1 MKHTARHLIVFILLS
16 FWGCAVLSAQSK
28 TKKVCLY
35 GTVHNRMTGEL
46 LSGVKAELMTRDS
59 SVVGDCCTEKYFQ
72 VGNTLCPWYFYVPKK
87 EAQYI
92 LKLSK
97 EGYETLYK
105 DITYEPRGNK
115 GIIIFEKTYLK
126 YAPKE
131 RVLGTATVTA
141 TRVKFYTKKDTV
153 VFNADAFEMAE
164 GSMLDALIKQLPG
177 VELRD
182 NGQIY
187 VNGRFVESLLLN
199 GENFFDKD
207 RNVML
212 ENLPSYM
219 VNNVKVYERLG
230 EKSRLMK
237 RDMDDKSYVMDI
249 NLKKHYSIGWIGN
262 AEGGAGTRDRYLGRF
277 FALRFTRQSRVSL
290 FGNMNNLNETRK
302 PGQNGDW
309 SPGNVRQGQN
319 AHKIFGLDYMV
330 NDRRT
335 RYKLEGW
342 AKAEHDNLTALE
354 QTTGEAFMPNGNVYK
369 RGGNHESQSVTSFN
383 SFHNWLFH
391 NDLTVIKVAPYV
403 LYEKK
408 KKRGNSYSAALNQDM
423 NNLSGLTDSLFSG
436 ASEWLRNAVINRA
449 KNEDMQK
456 SDKFFT
462 TATASFTQDLRYF
475 SGFIDAEGYIS
486 YKKEHFERF
495 NHYQLDYPS
504 AAGQTGE
511 AKNRYYKSPS
521 EMFSYYGR
529 ADFWYWLPCNFALVP
544 SYKYRVLNTRND
556 NMIYRLEQLDGWGS
570 GKELGAL
577 PSEWEYLSTLDK
589 GNSYNQE
596 QNTQEHT
603 VSMKINGNH
612 LILNNKVRFEAYAEF
627 PVVLTRRKLDY
638 VRANIDTVLTKQVA
652 AFNPFVR
659 TSFIWHDWK
668 RRIDIEY
675 DVDTKLY
682 GLSQTLDIRSDD
694 DPLRVTLGN
703 GRLKNSVAHQLDV
716 SYTNNSNRKQRFFNA
731 GVNYNAVR
739 NQIGYSS
746 EYNRATGV
754 YTYRP
759 VNINGN
765 YSVGG
770 NVNYSMALDKKRR
783 WNLSTTTSAQLH
795 NNVDLITVTGSD
807 ANPRSKVKT
816 LFLNETVKIDHRF
829 GRQKVGAKAG
839 CSWRNATSA
848 REDFSTINAAN
859 FNYGLTGQFELPCGF
874 QFFTDLTM
882 YSRRGYESREMNT
895 DELVWNARLSKQ
907 VWKKRLTLALEG
919 FDILHNLSAVTHTL
933 NGQGRTETYRNVIP
947 SYGMLHVIYR
957 LNIQPKKK

>member
-16 FWGCAVLSAQSK
+16 FCGCAVLSAQSK

-131 RVLGTATVTA
+131 RVLGAATVTA

-369 RGGNHESQSVTSFN
+369 RSGNHESQSVTSLA

-391 NDLTVIKVAPYV
+391 NDLTVLKVAPYV

-408 KKRGNSYSAALNQDM
+408 KKRGNSYSAALNRDM

-436 ASEWLRNAVINRA
+436 SSEWLRNAVINRA

-511 AKNRYYKSPS
+511 TKNRYYKSPS

-603 VSMKINGNH
+603 ISMKINGNH

-874 QFFTDLTM
+874 QLFTDLTM
-882 YSRRGYESREMNT
+882 YSRRGYEAHEMNT

-957 LNIQPKKK
+957 LNVQPKKK

>member
-16 FWGCAVLSAQSK
+16 FCGCAVLSAQSK

-131 RVLGTATVTA
+131 RVLGAATVTA

-369 RGGNHESQSVTSFN
+369 RSGNHESQSVTSFN

-408 KKRGNSYSAALNQDM
+408 KKRGNSYSASLNQDM

-436 ASEWLRNAVINRA
+436 SSEWLRNAVINRA

-511 AKNRYYKSPS
+511 TKNRYYKSPS
-521 EMFSYYGR
+521 EMFSYYGQ

-603 VSMKINGNH
+603 ISMKINGNH

-848 REDFSTINAAN
+848 REDFSTVNAAN

-874 QFFTDLTM
+874 QLFTDLTM
-882 YSRRGYESREMNT
+882 YSRRGYDAHEMNT

-957 LNIQPKKK
+957 LNVQPKKK

>member
-1 MKHTARHLIVFILLS
+1 
-16 FWGCAVLSAQSK
+16 
-28 TKKVCLY
+28 
-35 GTVHNRMTGEL
+35 MTGEL

-72 VGNTLCPWYFYVPKK
+72 VGNTFCPWYFYVPKK

-115 GIIIFEKTYLK
+115 GIVIFEKTYLK

-131 RVLGTATVTA
+131 RVLGAATVTA

-212 ENLPSYM
+212 ENLSSYM

-369 RGGNHESQSVTSFN
+369 RSGNHESQSVTSFN

-408 KKRGNSYSAALNQDM
+408 KKRGNSYSAALNRDM
-423 NNLSGLTDSLFSG
+423 NGLSGLTDSLFSG
-436 ASEWLRNAVINRA
+436 SSEWLRNAVINRV

-511 AKNRYYKSPS
+511 TKNRYYKSPS

-544 SYKYRVLNTRND
+544 SYKYRVLNTHND

-603 VSMKINGNH
+603 ISMKINGNH

-739 NQIGYSS
+739 NQIAYSS

-816 LFLNETVKIDHRF
+816 LFLNETMKIDHRF

-874 QFFTDLTM
+874 QLFTDLTM
-882 YSRRGYESREMNT
+882 YSRRGYEAHEMNT

-957 LNIQPKKK
+957 LNVQPKKK

>member
-72 VGNTLCPWYFYVPKK
+72 VGNTLCPWHFYVPKK

-131 RVLGTATVTA
+131 RVLGAATVTA

-408 KKRGNSYSAALNQDM
+408 KKRGNSYSAALNRDM

-436 ASEWLRNAVINRA
+436 SSEWLRNAVINRA

-603 VSMKINGNH
+603 ISMKINGNH

-659 TSFIWHDWK
+659 TSFIWRDWK

-795 NNVDLITVTGSD
+795 NNVDLIIVTGSD
-807 ANPRSKVKT
+807 TNPRSKVKT

-874 QFFTDLTM
+874 QLFTDLTM
-882 YSRRGYESREMNT
+882 YSRRGYEAHEMNT

-957 LNIQPKKK
+957 LNVQPKKK

>member
-16 FWGCAVLSAQSK
+16 FCGCAVLSAQSK

-131 RVLGTATVTA
+131 RVLGAATVTA

-369 RGGNHESQSVTSFN
+369 RSGNHESQSVTSLA

-408 KKRGNSYSAALNQDM
+408 KKRGNSYSAALNRDM
-423 NNLSGLTDSLFSG
+423 NGLSGLTDSLFSG
-436 ASEWLRNAVINRA
+436 SSEWLRNAVINRV

-511 AKNRYYKSPS
+511 TKNRYYKSPS

-603 VSMKINGNH
+603 ISMKINGNH

-770 NVNYSMALDKKRR
+770 NVNYSMALDRKRR

-807 ANPRSKVKT
+807 VNPRSKVKT
-816 LFLNETVKIDHRF
+816 LFLNETVKINHRF

-848 REDFSTINAAN
+848 REDFATVSAAN

-957 LNIQPKKK
+957 LNVQPKKK

>member
-1 MKHTARHLIVFILLS
+1 M
-16 FWGCAVLSAQSK
+16 
-28 TKKVCLY
+28 
-35 GTVHNRMTGEL
+35 
-46 LSGVKAELMTRDS
+46 
-59 SVVGDCCTEKYFQ
+59 
-72 VGNTLCPWYFYVPKK
+72 
-87 EAQYI
+87 
-92 LKLSK
+92 
-97 EGYETLYK
+97 
-105 DITYEPRGNK
+105 
-115 GIIIFEKTYLK
+115 
-126 YAPKE
+126 
-131 RVLGTATVTA
+131 LGAATVTA

-408 KKRGNSYSAALNQDM
+408 KKRGNSYSAALNRDM
-423 NNLSGLTDSLFSG
+423 NGLSGLTDSLFSG
-436 ASEWLRNAVINRA
+436 SSEWLRNAVINRV

-511 AKNRYYKSPS
+511 TKNRYYKSPS

-603 VSMKINGNH
+603 ISMKINGNH

-627 PVVLTRRKLDY
+627 PVVLTRRKFDY

-770 NVNYSMALDKKRR
+770 NVNYSMALDRKRR

-816 LFLNETVKIDHRF
+816 LFQNETVKIDHRF

-874 QFFTDLTM
+874 QLFTDLTM

-957 LNIQPKKK
+957 LNVQPKKK

>member
-72 VGNTLCPWYFYVPKK
+72 VGNTLCPWHFYVPKK

-131 RVLGTATVTA
+131 RVLGAATVTA

-369 RGGNHESQSVTSFN
+369 RSGNHESQSVTSLA

-391 NDLTVIKVAPYV
+391 NDLTVLKVAPYV

-436 ASEWLRNAVINRA
+436 SSEWLRNAVINRA

-456 SDKFFT
+456 SDKLFT
-462 TATASFTQDLRYF
+462 TATASFTQDLKYF

-511 AKNRYYKSPS
+511 TKNRYYKSPS

-603 VSMKINGNH
+603 ISMKINGNH

-627 PVVLTRRKLDY
+627 PVVLTRRKFDY

-770 NVNYSMALDKKRR
+770 NVNYSMALDRKRR

-807 ANPRSKVKT
+807 VNPRSKVKT
-816 LFLNETVKIDHRF
+816 LFLNETVKINHRF

-848 REDFSTINAAN
+848 REDFATVSAAN

-957 LNIQPKKK
+957 LNVQPKKK

>member
-1 MKHTARHLIVFILLS
+1 MIVFILLS
-16 FWGCAVLSAQSK
+16 FCGCAVLSAQSK
-28 TKKVCLY
+28 TKTVCLY

-72 VGNTLCPWYFYVPKK
+72 VGNTFCPWYFYVPKK

-115 GIIIFEKTYLK
+115 GIVIFEKTYLK

-131 RVLGTATVTA
+131 RVLGAATVTA

-369 RGGNHESQSVTSFN
+369 RSGNHESQSVTSLA

-391 NDLTVIKVAPYV
+391 NDLTVLKVAPYV

-408 KKRGNSYSAALNQDM
+408 KKRGNSYSAALNRDM
-423 NNLSGLTDSLFSG
+423 NGLSGLTDSLFSG
-436 ASEWLRNAVINRA
+436 SSEWLRNAVINRV

-511 AKNRYYKSPS
+511 TKNRYYKSPS

-603 VSMKINGNH
+603 ISMKINGNH

-807 ANPRSKVKT
+807 TNPRSKVKT

-874 QFFTDLTM
+874 QLFTDLTM
-882 YSRRGYESREMNT
+882 YSRRGYEAHEMNT

-957 LNIQPKKK
+957 LNVQPKKK

>member
-16 FWGCAVLSAQSK
+16 FCGCAVLSAQSK

-72 VGNTLCPWYFYVPKK
+72 VGNTLCPWHFYVPKK

-131 RVLGTATVTA
+131 RVLGAATVTA

-237 RDMDDKSYVMDI
+237 RDMDDRSYVMDI

-354 QTTGEAFMPNGNVYK
+354 QTTGEAFMPSGNVYK
-369 RGGNHESQSVTSFN
+369 RSGNHESQSVTSLA

-391 NDLTVIKVAPYV
+391 NDLTVLKVAPYV

-408 KKRGNSYSAALNQDM
+408 KKRGNSYSAALNRDM

-436 ASEWLRNAVINRA
+436 SSEWLRNAVINRA

-511 AKNRYYKSPS
+511 TKNRYYKSPS

-603 VSMKINGNH
+603 ISMKINGNH

-731 GVNYNAVR
+731 GVKYNAVR
-739 NQIGYSS
+739 NQIAYSS

-770 NVNYSMALDKKRR
+770 NVNYSMALDRKRR

-957 LNIQPKKK
+957 LNVQPKKK

>member
-1 MKHTARHLIVFILLS
+1 MKHIARHLIVFILLS
-16 FWGCAVLSAQSK
+16 FCECAVLSAQSK
-28 TKKVCLY
+28 TKTVCLY

-72 VGNTLCPWYFYVPKK
+72 VGNTLCPWHFYVPKK

-131 RVLGTATVTA
+131 RVLGAATVTA

-408 KKRGNSYSAALNQDM
+408 KKRGNSYSAALNRDM
-423 NNLSGLTDSLFSG
+423 NGLSGLTDSLFSG
-436 ASEWLRNAVINRA
+436 SSEWLRNAVINRV

-511 AKNRYYKSPS
+511 TKNRYYKSPS

-603 VSMKINGNH
+603 ISMKINGNH

-627 PVVLTRRKLDY
+627 PVVLTRRKFDY

-770 NVNYSMALDKKRR
+770 NVNYSMALDRKRR

-816 LFLNETVKIDHRF
+816 LFLNETLKIDHRF

-848 REDFSTINAAN
+848 REDFATVSAAN

-957 LNIQPKKK
+957 LNVQPKKK

>member
-16 FWGCAVLSAQSK
+16 FCGCAVLSAQSK

-72 VGNTLCPWYFYVPKK
+72 VGNTFCPWYFYVPKK

-131 RVLGTATVTA
+131 RVLGAATVTA

-369 RGGNHESQSVTSFN
+369 RSGNHESQSVTSFN

-391 NDLTVIKVAPYV
+391 NDLTVLKVAPYV

-408 KKRGNSYSAALNQDM
+408 KKRGNSYSAALNQDL

-436 ASEWLRNAVINRA
+436 SSEWLRNAVINRV
-449 KNEDMQK
+449 KNEDIQK

-462 TATASFTQDLRYF
+462 TTTAYFTQDLKYF

-511 AKNRYYKSPS
+511 TKNRYYKSPS

-544 SYKYRVLNTRND
+544 SYKYRVLNTSND

-603 VSMKINGNH
+603 ISMKINGNH

-627 PVVLTRRKLDY
+627 PVVLTRRKFDY

-652 AFNPFVR
+652 AFNPSVR

-716 SYTNNSNRKQRFFNA
+716 SYTNNSNRKQRFFNVR
-731 GVNYNAVR
+731 VNYNAVR
-739 NQIGYSS
+739 NQIAYSS

-765 YSVGG
+765 YNVGG

-848 REDFSTINAAN
+848 REDFATVNAAN

-874 QFFTDLTM
+874 QLFTDLTM

-957 LNIQPKKK
+957 LNVQPKKK

>member
-1 MKHTARHLIVFILLS
+1 MKYTAKHLIVYILLS
-16 FWGCAVLSAQSK
+16 FCGCAVLSAQSK

-131 RVLGTATVTA
+131 RVLGAATVTA

-369 RGGNHESQSVTSFN
+369 RSGNHESQSVTSFN

-436 ASEWLRNAVINRA
+436 SSEWLRNAVINRV

-511 AKNRYYKSPS
+511 TKNRYYKSPS

-603 VSMKINGNH
+603 ISMKINGNH

-627 PVVLTRRKLDY
+627 PVVLTRRKFDY

-770 NVNYSMALDKKRR
+770 NVNYSMALDRKRR

-816 LFLNETVKIDHRF
+816 LFLNETLKIDHRF

-848 REDFSTINAAN
+848 REDFATVSAAN

-957 LNIQPKKK
+957 LNVQPKKK

>member
-16 FWGCAVLSAQSK
+16 FCGCAVLSAQSK
-28 TKKVCLY
+28 TKTVCLY

-131 RVLGTATVTA
+131 RVLGAATVTA

-277 FALRFTRQSRVSL
+277 FALRFTWQSRVSL

-408 KKRGNSYSAALNQDM
+408 KKRGNSYSAALNRDM
-423 NNLSGLTDSLFSG
+423 NGLSGLTDSLFSG
-436 ASEWLRNAVINRA
+436 SSEWLRNAVINRA

-456 SDKFFT
+456 SDKLFT
-462 TATASFTQDLRYF
+462 TATASFTQDLKYF

-511 AKNRYYKSPS
+511 TKNRY
-521 EMFSYYGR
+521 
-529 ADFWYWLPCNFALVP
+529 
-544 SYKYRVLNTRND
+544 
-556 NMIYRLEQLDGWGS
+556 
-570 GKELGAL
+570 
-577 PSEWEYLSTLDK
+577 
-589 GNSYNQE
+589 
-596 QNTQEHT
+596 
-603 VSMKINGNH
+603 
-612 LILNNKVRFEAYAEF
+612 
-627 PVVLTRRKLDY
+627 
-638 VRANIDTVLTKQVA
+638 
-652 AFNPFVR
+652 
-659 TSFIWHDWK
+659 
-668 RRIDIEY
+668 
-675 DVDTKLY
+675 
-682 GLSQTLDIRSDD
+682 
-694 DPLRVTLGN
+694 
-703 GRLKNSVAHQLDV
+703 
-716 SYTNNSNRKQRFFNA
+716 
-731 GVNYNAVR
+731 
-739 NQIGYSS
+739 
-746 EYNRATGV
+746 
-754 YTYRP
+754 
-759 VNINGN
+759 
-765 YSVGG
+765 
-770 NVNYSMALDKKRR
+770 
-783 WNLSTTTSAQLH
+783 
-795 NNVDLITVTGSD
+795 
-807 ANPRSKVKT
+807 
-816 LFLNETVKIDHRF
+816 
-829 GRQKVGAKAG
+829 
-839 CSWRNATSA
+839 
-848 REDFSTINAAN
+848 
-859 FNYGLTGQFELPCGF
+859 
-874 QFFTDLTM
+874 
-882 YSRRGYESREMNT
+882 
-895 DELVWNARLSKQ
+895 
-907 VWKKRLTLALEG
+907 
-919 FDILHNLSAVTHTL
+919 
-933 NGQGRTETYRNVIP
+933 
-947 SYGMLHVIYR
+947 
-957 LNIQPKKK
+957 

>member
-1 MKHTARHLIVFILLS
+1 MKHIARHLIVFILLS
-16 FWGCAVLSAQSK
+16 FCECAVLSAQSK
-28 TKKVCLY
+28 TKTVCLY

-131 RVLGTATVTA
+131 RVLGAATVTA

-408 KKRGNSYSAALNQDM
+408 KKRGNSYSAALNRDM
-423 NNLSGLTDSLFSG
+423 NGLSGLTDSLFSG
-436 ASEWLRNAVINRA
+436 SSEWLRNAVINRV

-511 AKNRYYKSPS
+511 TKNRYYKSPS

-603 VSMKINGNH
+603 ISMKINGNH

-627 PVVLTRRKLDY
+627 PVVLTRRKFDY

-874 QFFTDLTM
+874 QLFTDLTM
-882 YSRRGYESREMNT
+882 YSRRGYEAHEMNT

-947 SYGMLHVIYR
+947 SYGMLHIIYR

>member
-1 MKHTARHLIVFILLS
+1 MKHIARHLIVFILLS
-16 FWGCAVLSAQSK
+16 FCECAVLSAQSK
-28 TKKVCLY
+28 TKTVCLY

-131 RVLGTATVTA
+131 RVLGAATVTA

-408 KKRGNSYSAALNQDM
+408 KKRGNSYSAALNRDM
-423 NNLSGLTDSLFSG
+423 NGLSGLTDSLFSG
-436 ASEWLRNAVINRA
+436 SSEWLRNAVINRV

-511 AKNRYYKSPS
+511 TKNRYYKSPS

-603 VSMKINGNH
+603 ISMKINGNH

-627 PVVLTRRKLDY
+627 PVVLTRRKFDY

-739 NQIGYSS
+739 NQIAYSS
-746 EYNRATGV
+746 EYNRVTGV

-770 NVNYSMALDKKRR
+770 NVNYSMALDRKRR
-783 WNLSTTTSAQLH
+783 WNLSTNTSAQLH

-874 QFFTDLTM
+874 QLFTDLTM

>member
-16 FWGCAVLSAQSK
+16 FCGCAVLSAQSK

-131 RVLGTATVTA
+131 RVLGAATVTA

-369 RGGNHESQSVTSFN
+369 RSGNHESQSVTSFN

-436 ASEWLRNAVINRA
+436 SSEWLRNAVINRA

-511 AKNRYYKSPS
+511 TKNRYYKSPS

-603 VSMKINGNH
+603 ISMKINGNH

-675 DVDTKLY
+675 DVDSKLY

-770 NVNYSMALDKKRR
+770 NVNYSMALDRKRR

-839 CSWRNATSA
+839 CSWRNATSV

>member
-1 MKHTARHLIVFILLS
+1 MKYTAKHLIVYILLS
-16 FWGCAVLSAQSK
+16 FCGCAVLSAQSK

-72 VGNTLCPWYFYVPKK
+72 VGNTLCPWHFYVPKK

-131 RVLGTATVTA
+131 RVLGAATVTA

-369 RGGNHESQSVTSFN
+369 RSGNHESQSVTSFN

-436 ASEWLRNAVINRA
+436 SSEWLRNAVINRV

-511 AKNRYYKSPS
+511 TKNRYYKSPS

-603 VSMKINGNH
+603 ISMKINGNH

-627 PVVLTRRKLDY
+627 PVVLTRRKFDY

-770 NVNYSMALDKKRR
+770 NVNYSMALDRKRR

-816 LFLNETVKIDHRF
+816 LFLNETLKIDHRF

-848 REDFSTINAAN
+848 REDFATVSAAN

-957 LNIQPKKK
+957 LNVQPKKK

>member
-1 MKHTARHLIVFILLS
+1 MKHIARHLIVFILLS
-16 FWGCAVLSAQSK
+16 FCGCAVLSAQSK

-72 VGNTLCPWYFYVPKK
+72 VGNTLCPWHFYVPKK

-131 RVLGTATVTA
+131 RVLGAATVTA

-436 ASEWLRNAVINRA
+436 SSEWLRNAVINRA

-511 AKNRYYKSPS
+511 ARNRYYKSPS

-603 VSMKINGNH
+603 ISMKINGNH

-668 RRIDIEY
+668 RRIVIEY

-716 SYTNNSNRKQRFFNA
+716 SYTNNSNRKQRFFNVR
-731 GVNYNAVR
+731 VNYNAVR

-816 LFLNETVKIDHRF
+816 LFLNETLKIDHRF

-874 QFFTDLTM
+874 QLFTDLTM
-882 YSRRGYESREMNT
+882 YSRRGYESHEMNT

-907 VWKKRLTLALEG
+907 VWKKRLTFALEG

-957 LNIQPKKK
+957 LNVQPKKK

>member
-16 FWGCAVLSAQSK
+16 FCGCAVLSAQSK
-28 TKKVCLY
+28 TKTVCLY

-131 RVLGTATVTA
+131 RVLGAATVTA
-141 TRVKFYTKKDTV
+141 TRVKFYMKKDTV

-290 FGNMNNLNETRK
+290 FGNMNILNETRK

-436 ASEWLRNAVINRA
+436 SSEWLRNAVINRA

-603 VSMKINGNH
+603 ISMKINGNH

-770 NVNYSMALDKKRR
+770 NVNYSMALDRKRR
-783 WNLSTTTSAQLH
+783 WNLSTTTSAQRH

-807 ANPRSKVKT
+807 TNPRSKVKT
-816 LFLNETVKIDHRF
+816 LFLTETLKLDYKI
-829 GRQKVGAKAG
+829 GSQKIGAKVSG
-839 CSWRNATSA
+839 TWRNATSA
-848 REDFSTINAAN
+848 REDFSTVNAAN
-859 FNYGLTGQFELPCGF
+859 FNYGLTGQFELPFDF
-874 QFFTDLTM
+874 QIFTDLTM
-882 YSRRGYESREMNT
+882 YSRRGYEAHEMNT

-957 LNIQPKKK
+957 LNVQPKKK

>member
-16 FWGCAVLSAQSK
+16 FCGCAVLSAQSK
-28 TKKVCLY
+28 TKTVCLY

-72 VGNTLCPWYFYVPKK
+72 VGNTLCPWHFYVPKK

-131 RVLGTATVTA
+131 RVLGAATVTA

-408 KKRGNSYSAALNQDM
+408 KKRGNSYSAALNRDM
-423 NNLSGLTDSLFSG
+423 NGLSGLTDSLFSG
-436 ASEWLRNAVINRA
+436 SSEWLRNAVINRV

-511 AKNRYYKSPS
+511 TKNRYYKSPS

-603 VSMKINGNH
+603 ISMKINGNH

-627 PVVLTRRKLDY
+627 PVVLTRRKFDY

-770 NVNYSMALDKKRR
+770 NVNYSMALDRKRR
-783 WNLSTTTSAQLH
+783 WNLSTNTSAQLH

-848 REDFSTINAAN
+848 REDFATVNAAN

-874 QFFTDLTM
+874 QLFTDLTM

-957 LNIQPKKK
+957 LNVQPKKK

>member
-16 FWGCAVLSAQSK
+16 FCGCAVLSAQSK
-28 TKKVCLY
+28 TKTVCLY

-131 RVLGTATVTA
+131 RVLGAATVTA

-262 AEGGAGTRDRYLGRF
+262 AEGGTGTRDRYLGRF

-369 RGGNHESQSVTSFN
+369 RSGNHESQSVTSLA

-391 NDLTVIKVAPYV
+391 NDLTVLKVAPYV

-408 KKRGNSYSAALNQDM
+408 KKRGNSYSAALNRDM
-423 NNLSGLTDSLFSG
+423 NGLSGLTDSLFSG
-436 ASEWLRNAVINRA
+436 SSEWLRNAVINRV

-511 AKNRYYKSPS
+511 TKNRYYKSPS

-603 VSMKINGNH
+603 ISMKINGNH

-675 DVDTKLY
+675 DVDSKLY

-716 SYTNNSNRKQRFFNA
+716 SYTNNSNRKQRFFNTR
-731 GVNYNAVR
+731 VNYNAVR
-739 NQIGYSS
+739 NQIAYSS

-783 WNLSTTTSAQLH
+783 WNLSTTTSAQLY

-816 LFLNETVKIDHRF
+816 LFLNETLKIDHRF

-957 LNIQPKKK
+957 LNVQPKKK

>member
-16 FWGCAVLSAQSK
+16 FWGYAVLSAQSK
-28 TKKVCLY
+28 TKTVCLY

-72 VGNTLCPWYFYVPKK
+72 VGNTLCPWHFYVPKK

-131 RVLGTATVTA
+131 RVLGAATVTA

-408 KKRGNSYSAALNQDM
+408 KKRGNSYSAALNRDM
-423 NNLSGLTDSLFSG
+423 NGLSGLTDSLFSG
-436 ASEWLRNAVINRA
+436 SSEWLRNAVINRA

-603 VSMKINGNH
+603 ISMKINGNH

-770 NVNYSMALDKKRR
+770 NVNYSMALDRKRR

-848 REDFSTINAAN
+848 REDFATVNAAN

-874 QFFTDLTM
+874 QLFTDLTM
-882 YSRRGYESREMNT
+882 YSRRGYEAHEMNT

>member
-16 FWGCAVLSAQSK
+16 FCGCAVLSAQSK

-72 VGNTLCPWYFYVPKK
+72 VGNTLCPWHFYVPKK

-131 RVLGTATVTA
+131 RVLGAATVTA

-369 RGGNHESQSVTSFN
+369 RSGNHESQSVTSLA

-391 NDLTVIKVAPYV
+391 NDLTVLKVAPYV

-436 ASEWLRNAVINRA
+436 SSEWLRNAVINRA

-603 VSMKINGNH
+603 ISMKINGNH

-716 SYTNNSNRKQRFFNA
+716 SYTNNSNRKQRFFNTR
-731 GVNYNAVR
+731 VNYNAVR

-874 QFFTDLTM
+874 QLFTDLTM
-882 YSRRGYESREMNT
+882 YSRRGYEAHEMNT

-947 SYGMLHVIYR
+947 SYGMLHIIYR

>member
-1 MKHTARHLIVFILLS
+1 MFILLS
-16 FWGCAVLSAQSK
+16 FCGCAVLLAQSK

-115 GIIIFEKTYLK
+115 RIVIFEKTYLK

-131 RVLGTATVTA
+131 RVLGAATVTA

-408 KKRGNSYSAALNQDM
+408 KKRGNSYSAALNRDM
-423 NNLSGLTDSLFSG
+423 NGLSGLTDSLFSG
-436 ASEWLRNAVINRA
+436 SSEWLRNAVINRA

-511 AKNRYYKSPS
+511 TKNRYYKSPS

-603 VSMKINGNH
+603 ISMKINGNH

-770 NVNYSMALDKKRR
+770 NVNYSMALDRKRR

-848 REDFSTINAAN
+848 REDFATVNAAN

>member
-1 MKHTARHLIVFILLS
+1 MIVFILLS
-16 FWGCAVLSAQSK
+16 FCGCAVLSAQSK

-46 LSGVKAELMTRDS
+46 LSGVKAELMIRDS

-131 RVLGTATVTA
+131 RVLGAATVTA

-369 RGGNHESQSVTSFN
+369 RSGNHESQSVTSLA

-391 NDLTVIKVAPYV
+391 NDLTVLKVAPYV

-436 ASEWLRNAVINRA
+436 SSEWLRNAVINRA

-456 SDKFFT
+456 SDKLFT
-462 TATASFTQDLRYF
+462 TATASFTQDLKYF

-511 AKNRYYKSPS
+511 ARNRYYKSPS

-589 GNSYNQE
+589 GNSDNQE

-603 VSMKINGNH
+603 ISMKINGNH

-716 SYTNNSNRKQRFFNA
+716 SYTNNSNRKQRFFNVR
-731 GVNYNAVR
+731 VNYNAVR
-739 NQIGYSS
+739 NQIAYSS

-770 NVNYSMALDKKRR
+770 NVNYSMALDRKRR

-795 NNVDLITVTGSD
+795 NNVDLITMTGSD

-957 LNIQPKKK
+957 LNVQPKKK

>member
-1 MKHTARHLIVFILLS
+1 MKHIARHLIVFILLS
-16 FWGCAVLSAQSK
+16 FCECAVLSAQSK
-28 TKKVCLY
+28 TKTVCLY

-131 RVLGTATVTA
+131 RVLGAATVTA

-408 KKRGNSYSAALNQDM
+408 KKRGNSYSAALNRDM
-423 NNLSGLTDSLFSG
+423 NGLSGLTDSLFSG
-436 ASEWLRNAVINRA
+436 SSEWLRNAVINRV

-511 AKNRYYKSPS
+511 TKNRYYKSPS

-603 VSMKINGNH
+603 ISMKINGNH

-627 PVVLTRRKLDY
+627 PVVLTRRKFDY

-694 DPLRVTLGN
+694 DLLRVTLGN

-770 NVNYSMALDKKRR
+770 NVNYSMALDRKRR

-874 QFFTDLTM
+874 QLFTDLTM
-882 YSRRGYESREMNT
+882 YSRRGYEAHEMNT

-957 LNIQPKKK
+957 LNVQPKKK

>member
-1 MKHTARHLIVFILLS
+1 MKHIARHLIVFILLS
-16 FWGCAVLSAQSK
+16 FCECAVLSAQSK
-28 TKKVCLY
+28 TKTVCLY

-131 RVLGTATVTA
+131 RVLGAATVTA

-408 KKRGNSYSAALNQDM
+408 KKRGNSYSAALNRDM
-423 NNLSGLTDSLFSG
+423 NGLSGLTDSLFSG
-436 ASEWLRNAVINRA
+436 SSEWLRNAVINRV

-511 AKNRYYKSPS
+511 TKNRYYKSPS

-603 VSMKINGNH
+603 ISMKINGNH

-627 PVVLTRRKLDY
+627 PVVLTRRKFDY

-770 NVNYSMALDKKRR
+770 NVNYSMALDRKRR

-874 QFFTDLTM
+874 QLFTDLTM

-907 VWKKRLTLALEG
+907 VWKKRLTFALEG

>member
-1 MKHTARHLIVFILLS
+1 MKHIARHLIVFILLS
-16 FWGCAVLSAQSK
+16 FCGCAVLSAQSK

-72 VGNTLCPWYFYVPKK
+72 VGNTFCPWYFYVPKK

-131 RVLGTATVTA
+131 RVLGAATVTA

-369 RGGNHESQSVTSFN
+369 RSGNHESQSVTSFN

-391 NDLTVIKVAPYV
+391 NDLTVLKVAPYV

-408 KKRGNSYSAALNQDM
+408 KKRGNSYSAALNQDL

-436 ASEWLRNAVINRA
+436 SSEWLRNAVINRV
-449 KNEDMQK
+449 KNEDIQK

-462 TATASFTQDLRYF
+462 TTTAYFTQDLKYF

-511 AKNRYYKSPS
+511 TKNRYYKSPS

-544 SYKYRVLNTRND
+544 SYKYRVLNTSND

-603 VSMKINGNH
+603 ISMKINGNH

-627 PVVLTRRKLDY
+627 PVVLTRRKFDY

-652 AFNPFVR
+652 AFNPSVR

-716 SYTNNSNRKQRFFNA
+716 SYTNNSNRKQRFFNVR
-731 GVNYNAVR
+731 VNYNAVR
-739 NQIGYSS
+739 NQIAYSS

-765 YSVGG
+765 YNVGG

-848 REDFSTINAAN
+848 REDFATVSAAN

-882 YSRRGYESREMNT
+882 YSRRGYEAHEMNT

-957 LNIQPKKK
+957 LNVQPKKK

>member
-16 FWGCAVLSAQSK
+16 FCGCAVLSAQSK

-72 VGNTLCPWYFYVPKK
+72 VGNTFCPWYFYVPKK

-115 GIIIFEKTYLK
+115 GIVIFEKTYLK

-131 RVLGTATVTA
+131 RVLGAATVTA

-342 AKAEHDNLTALE
+342 AKAEYDNLTALE

-369 RGGNHESQSVTSFN
+369 RSGNHESQSVTSLA

-391 NDLTVIKVAPYV
+391 NDLTVLKVAPYV

-436 ASEWLRNAVINRA
+436 SSEWLRNAVINRA

-456 SDKFFT
+456 SDKLFT
-462 TATASFTQDLRYF
+462 TATASFTQDLKYF

-511 AKNRYYKSPS
+511 ARNRYYKSPS

-556 NMIYRLEQLDGWGS
+556 NMIYRLDQLDGWGS

-603 VSMKINGNH
+603 ISMKINANH

-627 PVVLTRRKLDY
+627 PVVLTRRKFDY

-703 GRLKNSVAHQLDV
+703 GCLKNSVAHQLDV

-783 WNLSTTTSAQLH
+783 WNLSTTTSAQLY

-874 QFFTDLTM
+874 QLFTDLTM
-882 YSRRGYESREMNT
+882 YSRRGYEAHEMNT

-957 LNIQPKKK
+957 LNVQPKKK

>member
-16 FWGCAVLSAQSK
+16 FCGCAVLSAQSK
-28 TKKVCLY
+28 TKTVCLY

-59 SVVGDCCTEKYFQ
+59 SVVGDCSTEKYFQ

-131 RVLGTATVTA
+131 RVLGAATVTA

-369 RGGNHESQSVTSFN
+369 RSGNHESQSVTSLA

-391 NDLTVIKVAPYV
+391 NDLTVLKVAPYV

-436 ASEWLRNAVINRA
+436 SSEWLRNAVINRA

-603 VSMKINGNH
+603 ISMKINGNH

-716 SYTNNSNRKQRFFNA
+716 SYTNNSNRKQRFFNTR
-731 GVNYNAVR
+731 VNYNAVR

-874 QFFTDLTM
+874 QLFTDLTM
-882 YSRRGYESREMNT
+882 YSRRGYEAHEMNT

-947 SYGMLHVIYR
+947 SYGMLHIIYR

>member
-1 MKHTARHLIVFILLS
+1 MKHIARHLIVFILLS
-16 FWGCAVLSAQSK
+16 FCECAVLSAQSK
-28 TKKVCLY
+28 TKTVCLY

-131 RVLGTATVTA
+131 RVLGAATVTA

-408 KKRGNSYSAALNQDM
+408 KKRGNSYSAALNRDM
-423 NNLSGLTDSLFSG
+423 NGLSGLTDSLFSG
-436 ASEWLRNAVINRA
+436 SSEWLRNAVINRV

-511 AKNRYYKSPS
+511 TKNRYYKSPS

-603 VSMKINGNH
+603 ISMKINGNH

-627 PVVLTRRKLDY
+627 PVVLTRRKFDY

-770 NVNYSMALDKKRR
+770 NVNYSMALDRKRR

-859 FNYGLTGQFELPCGF
+859 FNYGQTGQFELPCGF
-874 QFFTDLTM
+874 QLFTDLTM

-957 LNIQPKKK
+957 LNVQPKKK

>member
-1 MKHTARHLIVFILLS
+1 MKHIARHLIVFILLS
-16 FWGCAVLSAQSK
+16 FCECAVLSAQSK
-28 TKKVCLY
+28 TKTVCLY

-115 GIIIFEKTYLK
+115 SIVIFEKTYLK

-131 RVLGTATVTA
+131 RVLGAATVTA

-237 RDMDDKSYVMDI
+237 RDMDDKSYVMDV

-369 RGGNHESQSVTSFN
+369 RSGNHESQSVTSFN

-408 KKRGNSYSAALNQDM
+408 KKRGNSYSAALNRDM
-423 NNLSGLTDSLFSG
+423 NGLSGLTDSLFSG
-436 ASEWLRNAVINRA
+436 SSEWLRNAVINRV

-511 AKNRYYKSPS
+511 TKNRYYKSPS

-603 VSMKINGNH
+603 ISMKINGNH

-627 PVVLTRRKLDY
+627 PVVLTRRKFDY

-652 AFNPFVR
+652 AFNPSVR

-716 SYTNNSNRKQRFFNA
+716 SYTNNSNRKQRFFNVR
-731 GVNYNAVR
+731 VNYNAVR
-739 NQIGYSS
+739 NQIAYSS

-765 YSVGG
+765 YNVGG

-848 REDFSTINAAN
+848 REDFATVNAAN

-874 QFFTDLTM
+874 QLFTDLTM

-957 LNIQPKKK
+957 LNVQPKKK

>member
-1 MKHTARHLIVFILLS
+1 MKHIARHLIVFILLS
-16 FWGCAVLSAQSK
+16 FCGCAVLSAQSK
-28 TKKVCLY
+28 TKTVCLY

-72 VGNTLCPWYFYVPKK
+72 VGNTLCPWHFYVPKK

-131 RVLGTATVTA
+131 RVLGAATVTA

-408 KKRGNSYSAALNQDM
+408 KKRGNSYSAALNRDM
-423 NNLSGLTDSLFSG
+423 NGLSGLTDSLFSG
-436 ASEWLRNAVINRA
+436 SSEWLRNAVINRV

-511 AKNRYYKSPS
+511 TKNRYYKSPS

-603 VSMKINGNH
+603 ISMKINGNH

-627 PVVLTRRKLDY
+627 PVVLTRRKFDY

-770 NVNYSMALDKKRR
+770 NVNYSMALDRKRR
-783 WNLSTTTSAQLH
+783 WNLSTNTSAQLH

-874 QFFTDLTM
+874 QLFTDLTM
-882 YSRRGYESREMNT
+882 YSRRGYEAHEMNT

-907 VWKKRLTLALEG
+907 VWKKRLTFALEG

>member
-1 MKHTARHLIVFILLS
+1 MKHIARHLIVFILLS
-16 FWGCAVLSAQSK
+16 FCGCAVLSAQSK

-59 SVVGDCCTEKYFQ
+59 SVVVDCCTEKYFQ
-72 VGNTLCPWYFYVPKK
+72 VGNTLCPWHFYVPKK

-131 RVLGTATVTA
+131 RVLGAATVTA

-436 ASEWLRNAVINRA
+436 SSEWLRNAVINRA

-556 NMIYRLEQLDGWGS
+556 NMIYRLEQLYGWGS

-603 VSMKINGNH
+603 ISMKINGNH

-627 PVVLTRRKLDY
+627 PVVLTRRKFDY

-770 NVNYSMALDKKRR
+770 NVNYSMALDRKRR

-848 REDFSTINAAN
+848 REDFATVNAAN

-957 LNIQPKKK
+957 LNVQPKKK

>member
-1 MKHTARHLIVFILLS
+1 MKHIARHLIVFILLS
-16 FWGCAVLSAQSK
+16 FCECAVLSAQSK
-28 TKKVCLY
+28 TKTVCLY

-131 RVLGTATVTA
+131 RVLGAATVTA

-369 RGGNHESQSVTSFN
+369 RGGNHESQSVTSLA

-408 KKRGNSYSAALNQDM
+408 KKRGNSYSAALNRDM
-423 NNLSGLTDSLFSG
+423 NGLSGLTDSLFSG
-436 ASEWLRNAVINRA
+436 SSEWLRNAVINRV

-511 AKNRYYKSPS
+511 TKNRYYKSPS

-603 VSMKINGNH
+603 ISMKINGNH

-627 PVVLTRRKLDY
+627 PVVLTRRKFDY

-874 QFFTDLTM
+874 QLFTDLTM

-919 FDILHNLSAVTHTL
+919 FDILPNLPAVPHTL

-957 LNIQPKKK
+957 LNVQPKKK

>member
-1 MKHTARHLIVFILLS
+1 MKHIARHLIVFILLS
-16 FWGCAVLSAQSK
+16 FCECAVLSAQSK
-28 TKKVCLY
+28 TKTVCLY

-72 VGNTLCPWYFYVPKK
+72 VGNTLCPWHFYVPKK

-131 RVLGTATVTA
+131 RVLGAATVTA

-408 KKRGNSYSAALNQDM
+408 KKRGNSYSAALNRDM
-423 NNLSGLTDSLFSG
+423 NGLSGLTDSLFSG
-436 ASEWLRNAVINRA
+436 SSEWLRNAVINRV

-511 AKNRYYKSPS
+511 TKNRYYKSPS

-603 VSMKINGNH
+603 ISMKINGNH

-627 PVVLTRRKLDY
+627 PVVLTRRKFDY

-770 NVNYSMALDKKRR
+770 NVNYSMALDRKRR

-874 QFFTDLTM
+874 QLFTDLTM
-882 YSRRGYESREMNT
+882 YSRRGYEAHEMNT

-957 LNIQPKKK
+957 LNVQPKKK

>member
-16 FWGCAVLSAQSK
+16 FCGCAVLSAQSK

-72 VGNTLCPWYFYVPKK
+72 VGNTFCPWYFYVPKK

-115 GIIIFEKTYLK
+115 GIVIFEKTYLK

-131 RVLGTATVTA
+131 RVLGAATVTA

-369 RGGNHESQSVTSFN
+369 RSGIHESQSVTSFN

-408 KKRGNSYSAALNQDM
+408 KKRGNSYSAALNRDM
-423 NNLSGLTDSLFSG
+423 NGLSGLTDSLFSG
-436 ASEWLRNAVINRA
+436 SSEWLRNAVINRA

-456 SDKFFT
+456 SDKLFT
-462 TATASFTQDLRYF
+462 TATASFTQDLKYF

-511 AKNRYYKSPS
+511 TKNRYYKSPS

-589 GNSYNQE
+589 GNSYNRE

-603 VSMKINGNH
+603 ISMKINGNH

-807 ANPRSKVKT
+807 TNPRSKVKT

-874 QFFTDLTM
+874 QLFTDLTM
-882 YSRRGYESREMNT
+882 YSRRGYEAHEMNT

-957 LNIQPKKK
+957 LNVQPKKK

>member
-16 FWGCAVLSAQSK
+16 FCGCAVLSAQSK

-131 RVLGTATVTA
+131 RVLGAATVTA

-369 RGGNHESQSVTSFN
+369 RSGNHESQSVTSLA

-391 NDLTVIKVAPYV
+391 NDLTVLKVAPYV

-436 ASEWLRNAVINRA
+436 SSEWLRNAVINRA

-456 SDKFFT
+456 SDKLFT
-462 TATASFTQDLRYF
+462 TATASFTQDLKYF

-511 AKNRYYKSPS
+511 ARNRYYKFPS

-603 VSMKINGNH
+603 ISMKINGNH

-739 NQIGYSS
+739 NQIAYSS
-746 EYNRATGV
+746 EYNRVTGV

-783 WNLSTTTSAQLH
+783 WNLSTTTSAQLY

-807 ANPRSKVKT
+807 INPRSKVKT

-848 REDFSTINAAN
+848 REDFVTVSAAN

-874 QFFTDLTM
+874 QLFTDLTM

-957 LNIQPKKK
+957 LNVQPKKK

>member
-1 MKHTARHLIVFILLS
+1 MFILLS
-16 FWGCAVLSAQSK
+16 FCGCAVLSAQSK
-28 TKKVCLY
+28 TKTVCLY

-72 VGNTLCPWYFYVPKK
+72 VGNTFCPWHFYVPKK

-115 GIIIFEKTYLK
+115 GIVIFEKTYLK

-131 RVLGTATVTA
+131 RVLGAATVTA

-369 RGGNHESQSVTSFN
+369 RSGKHESQSVTSLA

-391 NDLTVIKVAPYV
+391 NDLTVLKVAPYV

-436 ASEWLRNAVINRA
+436 SSEWLRNAVINRV

-511 AKNRYYKSPS
+511 ARNRYYKSPS
-521 EMFSYYGR
+521 EMFSYYGQ

-544 SYKYRVLNTRND
+544 SYKYRVLNTSND

-603 VSMKINGNH
+603 ISMKINGNH

-765 YSVGG
+765 YNVGG

-874 QFFTDLTM
+874 QLFTDLTM
-882 YSRRGYESREMNT
+882 YSRRGYEAHEMNT

-957 LNIQPKKK
+957 LNVQPKKK